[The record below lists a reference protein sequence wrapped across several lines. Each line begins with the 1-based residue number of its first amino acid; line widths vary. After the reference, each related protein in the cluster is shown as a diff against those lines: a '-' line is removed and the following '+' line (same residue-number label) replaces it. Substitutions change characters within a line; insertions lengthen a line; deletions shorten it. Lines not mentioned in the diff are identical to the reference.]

1 MGSPFRSTRH
11 DAYTLSSSPGLPPL
25 DQLKSQFPKEP
36 PVRSGSAAMSMPDHA
51 SRHFNGAS
59 SFLRQEPSAIDLTT
73 PCKTPI
79 ESPALQHD
87 EDVTVISIATLTSKP
102 KRKRGVKVLEK
113 KANAPPLKSTKEAE
127 AGPPRKKD
135 VKTKGTAEK
144 SDTKSKTTKAK
155 ATTKKGGVKS
165 RHFAKLKTGNGEI
178 KEAKAPSPPKQDAN
192 EPLELE
198 AALRRRM
205 DWTPPPVDNDQTA
218 GSKSSIVRDDLL
230 SSAAKS
236 PNREAPKE
244 TFESLLKN
252 YGRPNENT
260 PKRPSAEP
268 LDGESPVLKKRK
280 MIETVSVKDSSKM
293 PPPMKSVTK
302 AKAPRKK
309 PRTIT
314 ELATS
319 AYEVPDATEPE
330 IASALPQESVQD
342 EGEAAQPKGKKR
354 ASKAKK
360 PKKAPPPEPVL
371 LSPTAALRQAANQD
385 YVFGTSSQLAREHS
399 PTFLRDLQSAL
410 QASNSLREED
420 PFVTPINSDAIEPE
434 PKQKLWEIGARDED
448 GRLLDLEV
456 IDLADTPQAVPSPA
470 AGLNPFGYAGVENPG
485 APLPAHIPSDVSFPD
500 IEDLL
505 SKAPEGNVVAE
516 RKQAAP
522 LPAHIPSDVSFPDI
536 DDLLGD
542 QMGVI
547 VPREQQKVSAFVSSA
562 LAARTVPDTAPVFL
576 ISSGSGPN
584 VETDPELPPARLP
597 STSEDE
603 VTKPEAEKAVTKPAP
618 EIPKPDFTLYTDTQ
632 LSREIA
638 SYGFKP
644 VKRRQAMLALLDQC
658 WTSKQRTAIASL
670 STNHPVS
677 TASKAQAI
685 TSKPPKPVA
694 TTSPNR
700 SRGRPRKNSEAEMS
714 SSEPPPSA
722 QPPPPSPKR
731 GRGRPKKNA
740 EPTKATSSMA
750 TTARTGKT
758 KATTVAPVAPKAVS
772 PPRKAKASAVIE
784 IPDSASDGSLSPSP
798 SACSSPEP
806 MFSPPPEDVSVSIG
820 DDTEMSLVASSTT
833 SDPAVLFAHITTAV
847 TSAAPTTDAKKPS
860 FHEMML
866 MYDPIVL
873 EDLAAW
879 LNTGQLSRVGY
890 DGEVSASEVKQWCES
905 KSVCCLWRES
915 LRGKERKRY

>member
-25 DQLKSQFPKEP
+25 DQLKSQFPKES
-36 PVRSGSAAMSMPDHA
+36 PVRSGSVAMSMPDHA
-51 SRHFNGAS
+51 SRHFNGDS

-127 AGPPRKKD
+127 AGPPQKKN

-165 RHFAKLKTGNGEI
+165 RHFAKLKTGNGET
-178 KEAKAPSPPKQDAN
+178 KEVTEPSPPKQDTN

-218 GSKSSIVRDDLL
+218 RSKSSIVRDDLL

-244 TFESLLKN
+244 MFESLLRN

-268 LDGESPVLKKRK
+268 LDSESPVFKKRK
-280 MIETVSVKDSSKM
+280 MIEAVSVKDSSKM

-314 ELATS
+314 ELATA

-330 IASALPQESVQD
+330 TISTPPQESVQD
-342 EGEAAQPKGKKR
+342 EAEAAQPKGKKR
-354 ASKAKK
+354 AFKAKK

-434 PKQKLWEIGARDED
+434 PKQKLWDIGARDED

-456 IDLADTPQAVPSPA
+456 IDLADTPRRPA

-485 APLPAHIPSDVSFPD
+485 APLPAHIPSDASFPD

-505 SKAPEGNVVAE
+505 SKAPEGNDIAE
-516 RKQAAP
+516 PKQAAP

-542 QMGVI
+542 QMGDI
-547 VPREQQKVSAFVSSA
+547 VPSEQQEVPAFVSSA
-562 LAARTVPDTAPVFL
+562 RAARTVSDTAPVVL

-584 VETDPELPPARLP
+584 VVTDPESPPARLP
-597 STSEDE
+597 SASEEE
-603 VTKPEAEKAVTKPAP
+603 VTKPEAEKAVIRPAP
-618 EIPKPDFTLYTDTQ
+618 KIPKPDFTLYTDTQ

-658 WTSKQRTAIASL
+658 WTSKQRTALASL
-670 STNHPVS
+670 PTNHPAS

-700 SRGRPRKNSEAEMS
+700 PRGRPRKNSEAELS

-750 TTARTGKT
+750 TTARTGRA
-758 KATTVAPVAPKAVS
+758 KATTLAPVAPKVVS
-772 PPRKAKASAVIE
+772 PPKKAKASAVIE

-833 SDPAVLFAHITTAV
+833 SDPAALFAHITTAV